1 MVKRPP
7 TLTSLFLGLT
17 VCLGC
22 VSLGD
27 LGKDATLRCTV
38 VLRSASGEPLAGYPI
53 LASTQSLWLDPA
65 SRVIFTDSEGRI
77 ELTERRVPDPETF
90 ALHAPIRQ
98 WEHFYFYLPAVH
110 SEGMYPISFLMDPD
124 HPRWAEIEQERIL
137 KAPDRIESND
147 MTTDGSYRRRVS
159 LIKMTWGMGPVPRHP
174 ELEVEARAAPLLGER
189 GYQLHLELTLLD
201 APDQA
206 APRAELLRT
215 LRQTLDRVAAGQQ
228 AADADLRAFDITLF
242 IGAGRAELLRALGE
256 PAHCIDQQTLD
267 YQGSSRPYVPCST
280 GYSDA
285 VYTFYRLP
293 PNSRGGGPELH
304 LRFNE
309 TGRCNSTRWEF
320 TQ

>member
-1 MVKRPP
+1 MVKRP
-7 TLTSLFLGLT
+7 TKLTSLFLGLT

-22 VSLGD
+22 VSLGE

-53 LASTQSLWLDPA
+53 LASTRSLWLDPA
-65 SRVIFTDSEGRI
+65 SRVIFTDPEGRI
-77 ELTERRVPDPETF
+77 EFTERRVPDPQTF
-90 ALHAPIRQ
+90 ALHAPMRR
-98 WEHFYFYLPAVH
+98 WTFYFYLPEVH

-124 HPRWAEIEQERIL
+124 DPRWAEIAQERIL
-137 KAPDRIESND
+137 KDPDRIEPTD
-147 MTTDGSYRRRVS
+147 MITDGSDRRRVS
-159 LIKMTWGMGPVPRHP
+159 LSQMPYGIPPVPRHP
-174 ELEVEARAAPLLGER
+174 KLEVEARATPLLGER

-201 APDQA
+201 APDQT

-228 AADADLRAFDITLF
+228 VADADLRALDITLF
-242 IGAGRAELLRALGE
+242 VGAGRAELLRALGE

-267 YQGSSRPYVPCST
+267 YQGSSRPSVPCST

-293 PNSRGGGPELH
+293 PNSRGGGPELR

-309 TGRCNSTRWEF
+309 TGRCNSTLWEF